1 MDAERPRVTVVDP
14 AGPPRDDDVLETS
27 RAGPSRITKVVIGLV
42 GLGLLADA
50 GASVLTHLR
59 LVERH
64 RAARAALAAEAREA
78 SALHL
83 SLVAWSARPQPRS
96 GGAVIEGRVD
106 LVVANRGAA
115 PVRLL
120 SGRLDG
126 SPPPVGLDSRPLAPA
141 GTTVVTARWRVLC
154 AEIGSLPGPRAL
166 LLRVAP
172 VGGREHDVR
181 LDLRPGSYGNGG
193 LLSGDGRG
201 PAQVFRL
208 TASDACALS

>member
-14 AGPPRDDDVLETS
+14 VGQPRADDVLETG
-27 RAGPSRITKVVIGLV
+27 RAGPSRLTKAVIGLV
-42 GLGLLADA
+42 GLGLLTEA
-50 GASVLTHLR
+50 GSSVLTHLR

-64 RAARAALAAEAREA
+64 RAARAAVAAEAREA

-83 SLVAWSARPQPRS
+83 SLLSWSARPQRRS
-96 GGAVIEGRVD
+96 GGAVVEGRVD

-126 SPPPVGLDSRPLAPA
+126 SPPPAGLDSRPLAPA
-141 GTTVVTARWRVLC
+141 GTTVVAARWRVLC
-154 AEIGSLPGPRAL
+154 AEIGSLPGPHAL
-166 LLRVAP
+166 LLRVTPA
-172 VGGREHDVR
+172 GGHEHEVR
-181 LDLRPGSYGNGG
+181 LDLRAGSFGNGG
-193 LLSGDGRG
+193 LLSGDARG

-208 TASDACALS
+208 AASDACALN

>member
-1 MDAERPRVTVVDP
+1 MDADRPLVTVVDP
-14 AGPPRDDDVLETS
+14 AGPPRADDVLETS
-27 RAGPSRITKVVIGLV
+27 RAGPSRIIKVVIGLV
-42 GLGLLADA
+42 GLGLLTEV
-50 GASVLTHLR
+50 GSSVVAHLR

-64 RAARAALAAEAREA
+64 RAARAAVAADAREA

-83 SLVAWSARPQPRS
+83 SLLAWSARPQPRS
-96 GGAVIEGRVD
+96 GGAVVEGWVD

-115 PVRLL
+115 PVHLL

-166 LLRVAP
+166 LLRVAA
-172 VGGREHDVR
+172 VGGHVHEVR
-181 LDLRPGSYGNGG
+181 LDLRPDCYGNSG

>member
-1 MDAERPRVTVVDP
+1 MDADRPQVTVVDP
-14 AGPPRDDDVLETS
+14 AGPPRADDVLETG
-27 RAGPSRITKVVIGLV
+27 RAVPSRVTKVVVGLV

-50 GASVLTHLR
+50 GSSVLAHLR

-64 RAARAALAAEAREA
+64 RAARAAVAADAREA

-83 SLVAWSARPQPRS
+83 SLVAWSARPQPGP
-96 GGAVIEGRVD
+96 GGAVVEGRVD
-106 LVVANRGAA
+106 LVLANRGAA

-126 SPPPVGLDSRPLAPA
+126 SPPPVGLDFQPLAPA
-141 GTTVVTARWRVLC
+141 ETTVVAARWRVLC
-154 AEIGSLPGPRAL
+154 AEIGSLPGPRVL

-172 VGGREHDVR
+172 VGGHVHEVR

-208 TASDACALS
+208 TASAACALS

>member
-1 MDAERPRVTVVDP
+1 MDAERPLVTVVDP
-14 AGPPRDDDVLETS
+14 AGPPRVDDVLETGRS
-27 RAGPSRITKVVIGLV
+27 RPSRLTKVVVGLV
-42 GLGLLADA
+42 GVGLLVEA
-50 GASVLTHLR
+50 GSSVVAHLR

-64 RAARAALAAEAREA
+64 RAARAAVAADAREA
-78 SALHL
+78 SSLHL
-83 SLVAWSARPQPRS
+83 SLVSWSARPHPGS
-96 GGAVIEGRVD
+96 GGAVVEGPVD

-126 SPPPVGLDSRPLAPA
+126 SPPPVGLDPRPLAPA
-141 GTTVVTARWRVLC
+141 ATTVVAARWRVLC
-154 AEIGSLPGPRAL
+154 AEVGSLPGPHVL

-172 VGGREHDVR
+172 VGGHEHEVR

-193 LLSGDGRG
+193 LLTGDARS

-208 TASDACALS
+208 TASDACSVS